1 MMKIQVLDENLN
13 VLSEHEAKLSKHPRA
28 RIVRVKYMKLNG
40 PVPKPK
46 MMTRAEV
53 FGNHVE
59 ISK

>member
-40 PVPKPK
+40 PAPKP
-46 MMTRAEV
+46 RVQSWAEV
-53 FGNHVE
+53 F
-59 ISK
+59 